1 MFFSKKS
8 KLIAINEEECV
19 RVKYRGMPRGLIGDI
34 FPAIMRT
41 LAVECKKNVK
51 PGVDWKQVFERITEV
66 AKEIALA
73 EVGADTHE
81 D

>member
-8 KLIAINEEECV
+8 KLIAIKKEEYV
-19 RVKYRGMPRGLIGDI
+19 RVKYRGMSRDLIGDI
-34 FPAIMRT
+34 FPIIMKT
-41 LAVECKKNVK
+41 LAVECKENAK
-51 PGVDWKQVFERITEV
+51 PGVDWKQAFERITEM
-66 AKEIALA
+66 AKAVALA